1 MNDNQIDFLIS
12 ILRFTKLKVFFKD
25 EGTLVPVLSVQ
36 KDFVDKDADCG
47 ESVAWLGGPNSGK
60 CVALSCVE
68 PTDFQVISSGE
79 CF

>member
-12 ILRFTKLKVFFKD
+12 ILRLTKLKVFLKD
-25 EGTLVPVLSVQ
+25 EGTLFPVLSIQ
-36 KDFVDKDADCG
+36 KDFVDKDADFG
-47 ESVAWLGGPNSGK
+47 EPVAWLGGPNRDK